1 MASKS
6 LLSREMLQKKYNH
19 ARVYLLIMIALTLVN
34 IVLVIRGTYKAYLF
48 SASFPY
54 LLLAV
59 ATLLED
65 ALILAVCGTVAGIS
79 LLLYFLCWLFSKK
92 HHGWMVAALIFFI
105 FDILF
110 LFGFYAFIASF
121 PDIIDILVHIWV
133 LYYLIIG
140 VKYGVQLKK
149 LPAEDLHPADDALD
163 VDDADDDISTNS
175 SSFRMADPE
184 VKSRV
189 LLETDHLGRHICY
202 RRTKQ
207 TNELVVN
214 GRIYDEINMLLETAH
229 ALTAVIDGHTI
240 TAGYDGKAYS
250 YISVDG
256 TVIARKRRFF

>member
-1 MASKS
+1 
-6 LLSREMLQKKYNH
+6 
-19 ARVYLLIMIALTLVN
+19 MIALTLVN
-34 IVLVIRGTYKAYLF
+34 IVLLMRGTDKAYMF

-54 LLLAV
+54 FLLAV
-59 ATLLED
+59 ATFLED
-65 ALILAVCGTVAGIS
+65 TLILAVCGTVAGIS
-79 LLLYFLCWLFSKK
+79 LLLYFLCWLFSKN
-92 HHGWMVAALIFFI
+92 HRGWMVAALIFFI

-110 LFGFYAFIASF
+110 LFGFYAFVESF
-121 PDIIDILVHIWV
+121 PDIFDILVHIWV

-140 VKYGVQLKK
+140 VKYGAQLKK

-163 VDDADDDISTNS
+163 DISANS

-250 YISVDG
+250 YICVDG